1 MWLACVGK
9 GINEEVGIRM
19 FSLSQMTK
27 VKLVCALAWREN
39 FAKGNNSVTDTKR
52 RMRDSPTLRLGTS
65 WPSNGE
71 GHARCYVSFRYLMGA
86 CRTRMP
92 IDKQRDYA
100 VEGQDWRAGKEIR
113 SVRLQAVLLGS
124 SMRFDKRKGIKEKKQ
139 EEGQVS
145 LYSLWVVRQNNY
157 WNEQISANCIFE

>member
-1 MWLACVGK
+1 
-9 GINEEVGIRM
+9 
-19 FSLSQMTK
+19 
-27 VKLVCALAWREN
+27 
-39 FAKGNNSVTDTKR
+39 
-52 RMRDSPTLRLGTS
+52 
-65 WPSNGE
+65 
-71 GHARCYVSFRYLMGA
+71 
-86 CRTRMP
+86 MP